1 MCGIIA
7 LLLADNTL
15 HAGPELYEGLGLLQH
30 RGQDAC
36 GIVTCGPKGRFYQ
49 MKGNGMV
56 RDVIDPAAITSLTGS
71 MGIGHV
77 RYPTAGSSQASEAQ
91 PFYVNSPYGIVFGH
105 NGNLINTP
113 HLRYYLDHYAHRHIN
128 TDSDSELL
136 LNILADNLQKTG
148 KFRID
153 EDDIFRATAELMRH
167 CHGAYACT
175 AMLAGFGIIAFRD
188 PHGIRPCG
196 YGRRL
201 AANGKDYDYVV
212 ASESVV
218 SDALGFSDWV
228 DVQPGEALI
237 ITRSGI
243 HSRQVVPKRTF
254 APDIFEYVY
263 FARPDSV
270 MDGISVYSSRMAMGE
285 ALATE
290 IQRRV
295 KAEDLEID
303 VVIPVPDTSRVAA
316 LQAAQAMGVPYREGF
331 CKNRYVGR
339 TFIMPG
345 QSMRRKNVRRKL
357 NAMSQEFA
365 GKNVLLVDDSIVRG
379 TTSKEIIQMARD
391 VGAKKVI
398 MASCAP
404 PIRYSNVYGIDMPSR
419 HELVAHG
426 RTEEEI
432 AAAIGADLV
441 IFQKL
446 EDLVESCRKF
456 NTAIDTFD
464 CSVFTGEYVTGGVD
478 AAYLDHIQALRE
490 DSAKSKKA
498 GGSVPV
504 GGMVTVNGNS
514 VSGPNDDN
522 GGASEEGVGC
532 SGPMNGADA
541 IGLYNEPHSHQ
552 SRSDSHGRR
561 RDDDYHNSNVSGL
574 SNSFYAGIATMDV
587 SEGNDVGVSEGA
599 NAVAGGAGSAPTN
612 PTR

>member
-105 NGNLINTP
+105 NGNLINT
-113 HLRYYLDHYAHRHIN
+113 
-128 TDSDSELL
+128 
-136 LNILADNLQKTG
+136 LADNLQKTG

-196 YGRRL
+196 YGHRL

-254 APDIFEYVY
+254 A
-263 FARPDSV
+263 
-270 MDGISVYSSRMAMGE
+270 
-285 ALATE
+285 
-290 IQRRV
+290 
-295 KAEDLEID
+295 
-303 VVIPVPDTSRVAA
+303 
-316 LQAAQAMGVPYREGF
+316 
-331 CKNRYVGR
+331 
-339 TFIMPG
+339 
-345 QSMRRKNVRRKL
+345 
-357 NAMSQEFA
+357 
-365 GKNVLLVDDSIVRG
+365 
-379 TTSKEIIQMARD
+379 
-391 VGAKKVI
+391 
-398 MASCAP
+398 
-404 PIRYSNVYGIDMPSR
+404 
-419 HELVAHG
+419 
-426 RTEEEI
+426 
-432 AAAIGADLV
+432 
-441 IFQKL
+441 
-446 EDLVESCRKF
+446 
-456 NTAIDTFD
+456 
-464 CSVFTGEYVTGGVD
+464 
-478 AAYLDHIQALRE
+478 
-490 DSAKSKKA
+490 
-498 GGSVPV
+498 
-504 GGMVTVNGNS
+504 
-514 VSGPNDDN
+514 
-522 GGASEEGVGC
+522 
-532 SGPMNGADA
+532 
-541 IGLYNEPHSHQ
+541 
-552 SRSDSHGRR
+552 
-561 RDDDYHNSNVSGL
+561 
-574 SNSFYAGIATMDV
+574 
-587 SEGNDVGVSEGA
+587 
-599 NAVAGGAGSAPTN
+599 
-612 PTR
+612 